1 MKKYYITSDKV
12 GQFCQVMWNKGYV
25 LIVRPDMGHI
35 SVEITGEKYERVDIL
50 SETSFIDVINVF
62 PELNVASTNEE
73 NI

>member
-25 LIVRPDMGHI
+25 LIVRPDLGYI
-35 SVEITGEKYERVDIL
+35 SVEAEGKYERVDIL
-50 SETSFIDVINVF
+50 PETSFIDVINVF

>member
-25 LIVRPDMGHI
+25 LLVRPDLDYI
-35 SVEITGEKYERVDIL
+35 SVETEGKYEQVKIL
-50 SETSFIDVINVF
+50 PETSFIDVINVF
-62 PELNVASTNEE
+62 PELNVVSTNEE